1 MVRRKFFV
9 TLWLLYIAVIGVVA
23 YLFHAIFVGDI
34 GYMPEIEQLQ
44 NPVNKYASQVLS
56 SDGRLLGTWSYSRAN
71 RIFVS
76 YEDLSPSLV
85 QALVATE
92 DVRFHEH
99 SGIDYIAL
107 VRAVVKRGL
116 LKQKSAGGGSTITQ
130 QLAKQLYSGKAATVQ
145 ERLFQKPIEWVIAL
159 KLERFYTKEEIITMY
174 LNYFD
179 FLHNAV
185 GIKTAAKTYFGKD
198 PKDLDVCESAT
209 LIGMCKNPSYFNPV
223 RYPDRCLQR
232 RNVVLSQMA
241 KAKYISRKDCETY
254 SMQPLSI

>member
-85 QALVATE
+85 
-92 DVRFHEH
+92 
-99 SGIDYIAL
+99 
-107 VRAVVKRGL
+107 
-116 LKQKSAGGGSTITQ
+116 
-130 QLAKQLYSGKAATVQ
+130 
-145 ERLFQKPIEWVIAL
+145 
-159 KLERFYTKEEIITMY
+159 
-174 LNYFD
+174 
-179 FLHNAV
+179 
-185 GIKTAAKTYFGKD
+185 
-198 PKDLDVCESAT
+198 
-209 LIGMCKNPSYFNPV
+209 
-223 RYPDRCLQR
+223 
-232 RNVVLSQMA
+232 
-241 KAKYISRKDCETY
+241 
-254 SMQPLSI
+254 